1 MSAKELVA
9 VKPGTSSGED
19 SNGSLIRRE
28 CNDPVFLCLVSY
40 WTTQGLTSD
49 QAETA
54 AYKALERLRDNIGCE
69 TWCLLP

>member
-9 VKPGTSSGED
+9 KRETTSGED

-28 CNDPVFLCLVSY
+28 CMDPVFLCLVSY
-40 WTTQGLTSD
+40 WTTQGLTSE

-54 AYKALERLRDNIGCE
+54 AYKALKKLSDNIGCE